1 MLQKLKQPY
10 PLTTFSEAM
19 KRDLF
24 LGLFLTVFLLVF
36 TPFGLDVFAYERIHI
51 IAGYGLVC
59 TVTIVMNDVI
69 GYHLLSR
76 WFNEG
81 NWKVGHQIIWAF
93 LHLLIL
99 GITNLA
105 YGFAVGAFPFT
116 WLSFFKLE
124 LYVMACAII
133 PVTLITLARQNYLLR
148 KNSDGAETISQDIQ
162 ERRLHDTAKSSSTR
176 IRFTAENNKD
186 FFESDPNAILWIQS
200 QDNYV
205 EFVFVNEGKVRK
217 ELLRSTLGKVE
228 DTLSSCPN
236 FFRCHRAFIVN
247 LDKIKSVQ
255 GNSQGY
261 RLVMDENSGEIPVA
275 RPKNKSLKD
284 LIHERVAQ
292 P

>member
-10 PLTTFSEAM
+10 PLATFSEAM

-24 LGLFLTVFLLVF
+24 FGLFLTVFLLVF
-36 TPFGLDVFAYERIHI
+36 TPFGLEVFAYERIHI
-51 IAGYGLVC
+51 IAGYGLVF

-69 GYHLLSR
+69 GYHLFSGL
-76 WFNEG
+76 FNEAS
-81 NWKVGHQIIWAF
+81 WKVSHQITWAF

-99 GITNLA
+99 GMTNLA
-105 YGFAVGAFPFT
+105 FGFAVGAFPIT

-124 LYVMACAII
+124 LYVIACAII
-133 PVTLITLARQNYLLR
+133 PITLITLARQNYLLR
-148 KNSDGAETISQDIQ
+148 KNSDGAETISQDIR
-162 ERRLHDTAKSSSTR
+162 ERKLNTAANSSSSR
-176 IRFTAENNKD
+176 IMFQAENNKD
-186 FFESDPNAILWIQS
+186 FFESDPHAILWIQS

-205 EFVFVNEGKVRK
+205 EFAFVNEGKVRK

-228 DTLSSCPN
+228 STLSSYPN

-261 RLVMDENSGEIPVA
+261 RLQMDEDSGEIPVA
-275 RPKNKSLKD
+275 RSKNRSLKD
-284 LIHERVAQ
+284 LIHERAQ
-292 P
+292 S